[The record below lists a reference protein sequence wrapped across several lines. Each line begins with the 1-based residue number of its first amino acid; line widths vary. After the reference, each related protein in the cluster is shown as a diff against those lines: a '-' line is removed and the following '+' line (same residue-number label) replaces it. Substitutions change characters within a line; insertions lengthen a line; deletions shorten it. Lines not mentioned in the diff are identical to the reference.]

1 MKATR
6 GQIVREARELFREH
20 GYSGA
25 SMQDLADRVG
35 LKKPS
40 LYTRFASKEALVS
53 EVLTLTIE
61 ETFADLPAESDHWIA
76 SYEAVLAR
84 IAGNLGD
91 RKRCVGFHLAHG
103 VSPETPEAA
112 SAVRDYFNALR
123 ERIAG
128 ILRHGM
134 SADRAQEIAT
144 DALVRLEGA
153 TLWIITTDDRG
164 PMQRALAALLAEAK
178 ALT

>member
-1 MKATR
+1 MKATL

-53 EVLTLTIE
+53 EVLALTIE
-61 ETFADLPAESDHWIA
+61 ETFADLPAEANDWVA
-76 SYEAVLAR
+76 SYEAVLMR
-84 IAGNLGD
+84 IAHNLGD
-91 RKRCVGFHLAHG
+91 AKRCVGFHLAHG
-103 VSPETPEAA
+103 VSSDTPEAA
-112 SAVRDYFNALR
+112 TAVRDYFNALR
-123 ERIAG
+123 DRIAG
-128 ILRHGM
+128 ILGQGM
-134 SADRAQEIAT
+134 DEDRAYEIAT

-153 TLWIITTDDRG
+153 TLWIITTDDRR
-164 PMQRALAALLAEAK
+164 PMQRALATLLAEARSL
-178 ALT
+178 A